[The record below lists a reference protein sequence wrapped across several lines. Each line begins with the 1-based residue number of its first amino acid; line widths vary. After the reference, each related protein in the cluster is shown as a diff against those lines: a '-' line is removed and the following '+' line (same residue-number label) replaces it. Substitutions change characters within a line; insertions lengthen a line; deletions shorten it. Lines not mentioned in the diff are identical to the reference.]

1 MTHPWP
7 HSEVPESE
15 RKRDKQTDREKS
27 SAPIGVKEKK
37 QAVSQRVSYPG
48 QAELSEKGELHG
60 GDDLALY
67 LAV

>member
-1 MTHPWP
+1 MK
-7 HSEVPESE
+7 SQRARE
-15 RKRDKQTDREKS
+15 RETDREKS

-60 GDDLALY
+60 RDDLALY